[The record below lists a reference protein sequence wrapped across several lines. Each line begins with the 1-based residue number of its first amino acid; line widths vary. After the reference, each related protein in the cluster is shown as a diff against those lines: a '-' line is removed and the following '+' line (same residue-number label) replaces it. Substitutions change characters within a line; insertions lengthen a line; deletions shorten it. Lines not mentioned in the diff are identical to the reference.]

1 MMSFEKTILP
11 EPWYWS
17 KQDLTIQLK
26 KELTINHNLFN
37 IDLKSIA
44 CRQDNDDVLYELA
57 DGRFA
62 IVHLTW
68 STPIDSTWPRFQLYD
83 NWENVYLQI
92 LKDAEEFD
100 E

>member
-1 MMSFEKTILP
+1 MISSENIKLP

-17 KQDLTIQLK
+17 NEDLTIQLK
-26 KELTINHNLFN
+26 KELTINHSLFN

-44 CRQDNDDVLYELA
+44 RRQDNDDVLFELS

-68 STPIDSTWPRFQLYD
+68 STSIDSTWPRFKLYD
-83 NWENVYLQI
+83 NWQNVYIKI

>member
-1 MMSFEKTILP
+1 MISSENIKLP

-17 KQDLTIQLK
+17 NEDLTIQLK
-26 KELTINHNLFN
+26 KELTINHALFDVN
-37 IDLKSIA
+37 LKSIA
-44 CRQDNDDVLYELA
+44 RRQDNDDVLFELS
-57 DGRFA
+57 DGRFV

-68 STPIDSTWPRFQLYD
+68 NAPIDSTWPRFKLYD
-83 NWENVYLQI
+83 NWQNVYIKI